1 MMAFDEHP
9 PWRFRNNP
17 RNEKIS
23 DVGITKNSV

>member
-17 RNEKIS
+17 RNAKIS
-23 DVGITKNSV
+23 DVVSSKNSV